1 MDFYDLLQNHV
12 GIFVLVMT
20 RISGIFLLS
29 PFFGSQNI
37 PMMIRAGLS
46 FALAILLFPVLDKE
60 MIDNVVLPA
69 TVLGYVIVAAE
80 QLFVGW
86 LIGMVSYMI
95 MAAIN
100 MGGKIMDMQIG
111 FAMVNVMDP
120 TTNQQNALVGS
131 FLYNLAIIVLLVTNG
146 HHMILSAVVG
156 SFDMVPV
163 GGVSP
168 SSGLPQLISDLT
180 GGIFHTGVKIALPVT
195 FAILVTNVGLGIL
208 ARTMPQMNIFVVGIP
223 LQLTVGAFVLM
234 MVIPFYIVFLDV
246 IFNAVYANIST
257 AIRFLR

>member
-80 QLFVGW
+80 ELFVGW

-180 GGIFHTGVKIALPVT
+180 GGIFHTGV
-195 FAILVTNVGLGIL
+195 
-208 ARTMPQMNIFVVGIP
+208 
-223 LQLTVGAFVLM
+223 
-234 MVIPFYIVFLDV
+234 
-246 IFNAVYANIST
+246 
-257 AIRFLR
+257 

>member
-80 QLFVGW
+80 ELFVGW

-156 SFDMVPV
+156 SFDWWYFSYRCKNCFASYLCYFGDKCGIRYLSAYNASDEYLCCRYSLTAY
-163 GGVSP
+163 GGCICTDDGNSFLY
-168 SSGLPQLISDLT
+168 S
-180 GGIFHTGVKIALPVT
+180 IFGCDIQCSV
-195 FAILVTNVGLGIL
+195 
-208 ARTMPQMNIFVVGIP
+208 R
-223 LQLTVGAFVLM
+223 
-234 MVIPFYIVFLDV
+234 
-246 IFNAVYANIST
+246 
-257 AIRFLR
+257 